1 MHAIELKQLTKH
13 YKETAAVDRL
23 EFSVEKGEFF
33 ALLGE
38 NGAGKTTLISML
50 CGLLSPDEGD
60 ASVLGHSI
68 LTDLDKIKPKLNMS
82 PQETAI
88 APHLT
93 VRENLEFIAGVY
105 GIPKKEAKKRTDE
118 MLELFQLKEKERAK
132 TKTLSGG
139 MQRRLSIAMG
149 MITKPDIYFL
159 DEPTLGLDVRSR
171 RELWKNLEALK
182 GDMTIILTTH
192 YLEEAEALADRIC
205 ILENGTLKALGTAEA
220 LKKQTHSATFE
231 DAFLA
236 ICDGEAGIYA

>member
-38 NGAGKTTLISML
+38 NGAGKTTLINML

-105 GIPKKEAKKRTDE
+105 GIPKKEAKK
-118 MLELFQLKEKERAK
+118 
-132 TKTLSGG
+132 
-139 MQRRLSIAMG
+139 
-149 MITKPDIYFL
+149 
-159 DEPTLGLDVRSR
+159 
-171 RELWKNLEALK
+171 KN
-182 GDMTIILTTH
+182 
-192 YLEEAEALADRIC
+192 R
-205 ILENGTLKALGTAEA
+205 
-220 LKKQTHSATFE
+220 
-231 DAFLA
+231 
-236 ICDGEAGIYA
+236 

>member
-50 CGLLSPDEGD
+50 CGLLSPDDGD

-105 GIPKKEAKKRTDE
+105 GIPKKRSKK
-118 MLELFQLKEKERAK
+118 KEQMRC
-132 TKTLSGG
+132 SNC
-139 MQRRLSIAMG
+139 
-149 MITKPDIYFL
+149 F
-159 DEPTLGLDVRSR
+159 
-171 RELWKNLEALK
+171 N
-182 GDMTIILTTH
+182 
-192 YLEEAEALADRIC
+192 
-205 ILENGTLKALGTAEA
+205 
-220 LKKQTHSATFE
+220 
-231 DAFLA
+231 
-236 ICDGEAGIYA
+236 